1 MEKTKFELE
10 CEKLCAECMNQGFDL
25 CNAEGHCKDAVE
37 FARCG
42 ICGNIYCSEEA
53 MTEHNICATCESKI
67 SSNVDADNE
76 VINKNLFQHKYPE
89 IKSGSLYEIPIGAK
103 VKFKSEVL
111 ECCPGT
117 CCADCFLNFSNE
129 CNSFVCHSNNR
140 EDKTEVVFK
149 KAKI

>member
-1 MEKTKFELE
+1 MEKTKFELQ
-10 CEKLCAECMNQGFDL
+10 CEEHCGNCVKKGWNI
-25 CNAEGHCKDAVE
+25 CNLPGHSAPDTQ
-37 FARCG
+37 FSRCG
-42 ICGNIYCSEEA
+42 ICGKIYCSEDSEV
-53 MTEHNICATCESKI
+53 ESNICADCRSII